1 MHSHWAGGEQMP
13 QNLLARLR
21 QLLQGNPSVRKVA
34 DDPALTAELLLL
46 VRMVLA
52 DGEAHE
58 RELAA
63 LRRIASDSLGIDGA
77 DLELVLDHLG
87 AFGYEITPVQAI
99 AVFRELDMDRR
110 LALAQNMAMLA
121 KADGEL
127 SRHEVR
133 LLARVVEILEIDPQ
147 RVVVP
152 PLHNHP

>member
-1 MHSHWAGGEQMP
+1 MSA
-13 QNLLARLR
+13 
-21 QLLQGNPSVRKVA
+21 A

-63 LRRIASDSLGIDGA
+63 LRRIASALGIDGA

-152 PLHNHP
+152 PLNNHP

>member
-1 MHSHWAGGEQMP
+1 MP
-13 QNLLARLR
+13 QNLLAQIR

-52 DGEAHE
+52 DGEAHG
-58 RELAA
+58 RELEA
-63 LRRIASDSLGIDGA
+63 LRRIATNSLGIDGD
-77 DLELVLDHLG
+77 DLDLVLDHLS

-99 AVFRELDMDRR
+99 SVFRELDMDRR
-110 LALAQNMAMLA
+110 ETLAQNMAALA

-147 RVVVP
+147 RIVTAQP
-152 PLHNHP
+152 TDRPQ

>member
-1 MHSHWAGGEQMP
+1 MP
-13 QNLLARLR
+13 QNLLAQIR

-52 DGEAHE
+52 DGEAHG
-58 RELAA
+58 RELEA
-63 LRRIASDSLGIDGA
+63 LRRIATNSLGIDGD
-77 DLELVLDHLG
+77 DLDLVLDHLS

-99 AVFRELDMDRR
+99 SVFRELDMGRR
-110 LALAQNMAMLA
+110 ETLAQNMAALA

-147 RVVVP
+147 RIVTAQP
-152 PLHNHP
+152 TDRPQ

>member
-1 MHSHWAGGEQMP
+1 MP
-13 QNLLARLR
+13 QNLLAQIR
-21 QLLQGNPSVRKVA
+21 QLLLGNPSVRKAA

-52 DGEAHE
+52 DGEAHG
-58 RELAA
+58 RELEA
-63 LRRIASDSLGIDGA
+63 LRRIATNSLGIDGG
-77 DLELVLDHLG
+77 DLDLVLDHLS

-99 AVFRELDMDRR
+99 SVFRELDMDRR
-110 LALAQNMAMLA
+110 ETLARNMAALA

-147 RVVVP
+147 RIVTAQP
-152 PLHNHP
+152 SERPQ

>member
-1 MHSHWAGGEQMP
+1 MP

-152 PLHNHP
+152 PLNNHP

>member
-1 MHSHWAGGEQMP
+1 MP

>member
-1 MHSHWAGGEQMP
+1 MP

-152 PLHNHP
+152 PMNSHP

>member
-1 MHSHWAGGEQMP
+1 M
-13 QNLLARLR
+13 
-21 QLLQGNPSVRKVA
+21 RKVA

-52 DGEAHE
+52 DGEAHG
-58 RELAA
+58 RELEA
-63 LRRIASDSLGIDGA
+63 LRRIATNSLGIDGG
-77 DLELVLDHLG
+77 DLDLVLDHLS

-99 AVFRELDMDRR
+99 SVFRELEMDRR
-110 LALAQNMAMLA
+110 ETLARNMAALA

-147 RVVVP
+147 RIVTAQP
-152 PLHNHP
+152 TDRPQ

>member
-1 MHSHWAGGEQMP
+1 MP

-133 LLARVVEILEIDPQ
+133 LLARVLEILEIDPQ

-152 PLHNHP
+152 PLNNHP

>member
-1 MHSHWAGGEQMP
+1 MP
-13 QNLLARLR
+13 QNLLAQIR

-52 DGEAHE
+52 DGEAHG
-58 RELAA
+58 RELEA
-63 LRRIASDSLGIDGA
+63 LRRIATNSLGIDGG
-77 DLELVLDHLG
+77 DLDLVLDHLS

-99 AVFRELDMDRR
+99 SVFRELDMDRR
-110 LALAQNMAMLA
+110 ETLARNMAALA

-147 RVVVP
+147 RIVTAQP
-152 PLHNHP
+152 TDRPQ

>member
-1 MHSHWAGGEQMP
+1 MP
-13 QNLLARLR
+13 QNLLAQIR

-52 DGEAHE
+52 DGEAHG
-58 RELAA
+58 RELEA
-63 LRRIASDSLGIDGA
+63 LRRIATNSLGIDGG
-77 DLELVLDHLG
+77 DLDLVLDHLS

-99 AVFRELDMDRR
+99 SVFRELEMDRR
-110 LALAQNMAMLA
+110 ETLARNMAALA

-147 RVVVP
+147 RIVTAQP
-152 PLHNHP
+152 TDRPQ